1 MPNTTNGGAPSIVV
15 ERAMHDYRQNV
26 DSDAEEQFLS
36 QECITASDRASD
48 ADRKW
53 FAEHPN
59 RSYRMR
65 RALPFEFPEAEGD
78 PVIIFQIHP
87 GRRVKMPCNPGVPVI
102 NTEERC
108 RYWFQRGVKDHNF
121 EEEIERAGRLR
132 Q

>member
-132 Q
+132 